1 MENDE
6 KLIAACWTMWGAI
19 QQAKSV
25 DTYNEP
31 ICSLHNI
38 AKEAMIRA
46 EQIKQPEED

>member
-1 MENDE
+1 MDKEE

-25 DTYNEP
+25 DTYNDP
-31 ICSLHNI
+31 LCSLYNI

-46 EQIKQPEED
+46 EQIKQPEEE

>member
-1 MENDE
+1 MENNE

-31 ICSLHNI
+31 ICSLYNI
-38 AKEAMIRA
+38 AKEAMI
-46 EQIKQPEED
+46 